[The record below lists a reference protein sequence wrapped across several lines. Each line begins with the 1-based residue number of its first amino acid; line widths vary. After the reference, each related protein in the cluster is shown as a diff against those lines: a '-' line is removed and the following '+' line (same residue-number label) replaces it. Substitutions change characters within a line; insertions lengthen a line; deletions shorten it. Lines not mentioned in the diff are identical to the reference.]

1 MPLSLAQL
9 AQRIVGWRGPVTTK
23 TGQLESDFKRL
34 FFDVVTQSDDVTG
47 TAQTTATAA
56 QTTANTAQT
65 TATAAQATA
74 DSAGHQVQGQS
85 AGWHTD
91 DVGTQPPN
99 NSTIDLVATV
109 YDETGASVATRTLRG
124 TYTTAADTIAVTDVS
139 STGEATTYTV
149 ANDASDTPV
158 ATVTHTASGR
168 KGYLSWSFVDETVVG
183 SVPIAGAG
191 K

>member
-1 MPLSLAQL
+1 MPLSLSQL
-9 AQRIVGWRGPVTTK
+9 AQRIVGWRGPVITK
-23 TGQLESDFKRL
+23 TGQLESDFKKL
-34 FFDVVTQSDDVTG
+34 FFDVVTQSDDVSG
-47 TAQTTATAA
+47 TA

-65 TATAAQATA
+65 TATAAQSTA

-85 AGWHTD
+85 AALHTD

-99 NSTIDLVATV
+99 NTTIDLVATV
-109 YDETGASVATRTLRG
+109 FDETGATVATRTLRG

-158 ATVTHTASGR
+158 ATVTHTGSGR
-168 KGYLSWSFVDETVVG
+168 KGYLSWSFVDETVAG
-183 SVPIAGAG
+183 GVPAAGAG